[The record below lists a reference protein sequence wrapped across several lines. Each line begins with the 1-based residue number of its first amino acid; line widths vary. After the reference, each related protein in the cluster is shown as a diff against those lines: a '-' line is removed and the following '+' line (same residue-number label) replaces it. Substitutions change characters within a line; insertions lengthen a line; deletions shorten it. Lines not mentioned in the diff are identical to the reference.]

1 MYYRDINVLFQRKQP
16 FLKYM
21 LIAKEEIFFR
31 NYNGQFAFW
40 VFQYDVFSPQLFS
53 ILFHEWFF
61 SNEINNT
68 VYYDIV
74 YINTKISSIF
84 WTVFFYHAVLY
95 KDPLPISAVL
105 SISSNIVCVPF
116 LFASR
121 RNFLNIH
128 FLF

>member
-21 LIAKEEIFFR
+21 LIAKEEIVFVDQ

-53 ILFHEWFF
+53 ILFHECFF
-61 SNEINNT
+61 NEVNNT
-68 VYYDIV
+68 VYYYIV

-84 WTVFFYHAVLY
+84 WTVFF
-95 KDPLPISAVL
+95 LPRCST
-105 SISSNIVCVPF
+105 
-116 LFASR
+116 
-121 RNFLNIH
+121 
-128 FLF
+128 